1 MSLAHTALELAAAH
15 DSTATHHLYRDLH
28 AHPELSGAEHR
39 TAARV
44 STELRA
50 EGIECTEGVGGTG
63 VVGVLSNGPG
73 RTVLIRAD
81 MDALPVTENSG
92 LPYASTVGGV
102 MHACGHDAHTAML
115 VGTAQALA
123 RGRQHWSG
131 TVVFVAQPAEETGE
145 GALAMRDDGLHERFP
160 LPDVLLAQH
169 ISAGPI
175 GLVAHVEGPVL
186 AASASIDIVVHG
198 RGGHGSRPDTTTDPI
213 VIGAAIV
220 GRLQSIVA
228 REIAPRETAVVTVGR
243 FRAGTANNV
252 IPATAELGLTVRST
266 SRELQEQ
273 ILAAVRRIVRADCEA
288 AGATTGP
295 EIRIVK
301 SMPATVNDARVARSV
316 ADIHTRMF
324 GSTRIIDPGPAMGS
338 EDFSELALTP
348 DGQAIPYHYW
358 FLPSTPIAVWDAA
371 PGQSPMAKF
380 GNVPSAHSPN
390 FAPDPAVLDHG
401 VDAMTGAVL
410 AELTVDPE
418 RSRPKYHAA
427 PELSGGH
434 LA

>member
-1 MSLAHTALELAAAH
+1 MSLARTALELAAAQ
-15 DSTATHHLYRDLH
+15 DSAATHRLYRELH

-44 STELRA
+44 STALRT
-50 EGIECTEGVGGTG
+50 EGVVCTEGVGGTG

-73 RTVLIRAD
+73 RTVLVRAD

-92 LPYASTVGGV
+92 LPYASTVDGV

-115 VGTAQALA
+115 VGTAQTLA
-123 RGRQHWSG
+123 RGRRHWNG
-131 TVVFVAQPAEETGE
+131 TVVLVAQPAEETGE
-145 GALAMRDDGLHERFP
+145 GALAMRGDGLHERFP
-160 LPDVLLAQH
+160 VPDVLLAQH

-175 GLVAHVEGPVL
+175 GLVAHVTGPVL
-186 AASASIDIVVHG
+186 AASASIDVVVHG

-220 GRLQSIVA
+220 GRLQTIVA

-243 FRAGTANNV
+243 FHAGTAGNI
-252 IPATAELGLTVRST
+252 IPASAELGLTVRAA
-266 SRELQEQ
+266 SRDLQER
-273 ILAAVRRIVRADCEA
+273 ILAAVHRIVRAECEA
-288 AGATTGP
+288 GGATTGP
-295 EIRIVK
+295 DIRVVK

-324 GSTRIIDPGPAMGS
+324 GSTRIVDPGPAMGS

-348 DGQAIPYHYW
+348 DGRAIPYHYW
-358 FLPSTPIAVWDAA
+358 FLPSTPLAVWDVA
-371 PGQSPMAKF
+371 PGESPMAKF
-380 GNVPSAHSPN
+380 GNVPSAHSPD

-401 VDAMTGAVL
+401 VAAMTGAVL
-410 AELTVDPE
+410 AELAADPE
-418 RSRPKYHAA
+418 RTRPHRRARR
-427 PELSGGH
+427 S
-434 LA
+434 

>member
-1 MSLAHTALELAAAH
+1 MSLARTALELAAAC
-15 DSTATHHLYRDLH
+15 DSVAVHHLYRDLH

-44 STELRA
+44 ATMLRA
-50 EGIECTEGVGGTG
+50 EGIECTEGVGGNG

-92 LPYASTVGGV
+92 LPYASTADGV

-123 RGRQHWSG
+123 RGRQHWRG
-131 TVVFVAQPAEETGE
+131 TVVLVAQPAEESGE

-220 GRLQSIVA
+220 GRLQSIVS
-228 REIAPRETAVVTVGR
+228 REIAPRATAVVTAGR
-243 FRAGTANNV
+243 FHAGTANNV

-266 SRELQEQ
+266 SREVQEQ
-273 ILAAVRRIVRADCEA
+273 ILAAVRRIVHAECDA
-288 AGATTGP
+288 AGVNTGP
-295 EIRIVK
+295 DIRIVK

-324 GSTRIIDPGPAMGS
+324 GSSQIIDPGPAMGS
-338 EDFSELALTP
+338 EDFSELALAP

-358 FLPSTPIAVWDAA
+358 FLPSTPLAVWDAA
-371 PGQSPMAKF
+371 PGQSPLAKF
-380 GNVPSAHSPN
+380 GNVPSAHSPD

-401 VDAMTGAVL
+401 VAAMTGAVL
-410 AELTVDPE
+410 AEL
-418 RSRPKYHAA
+418 AIA
-427 PELSGGH
+427 PQRESAEYRVAPCLP
-434 LA
+434 

>member
-1 MSLAHTALELAAAH
+1 MSLARTALELAAAH
-15 DSTATHHLYRDLH
+15 DSAATHRLYRELH

-44 STELRA
+44 STALRT
-50 EGIECTEGVGGTG
+50 EGAVCTEGVGGTG
-63 VVGVLSNGPG
+63 VVGVLANGPG
-73 RTVLIRAD
+73 RTVLVRAD

-92 LPYASTVGGV
+92 LPYASTVDGV

-123 RGRQHWSG
+123 RGRRHWNG
-131 TVVFVAQPAEETGE
+131 TVVLVAQPAEETGE
-145 GALAMRDDGLHERFP
+145 GALAMRGDGLHERFP
-160 LPDVLLAQH
+160 VPDVLLAQH
-169 ISAGPI
+169 ISAGPV
-175 GLVAHVEGPVL
+175 GLVAHVAGPVL
-186 AASASIDIVVHG
+186 AASASIDVFVHG

-220 GRLQSIVA
+220 GRLQTIVA

-243 FRAGTANNV
+243 FHAGTAGNI
-252 IPATAELGLTVRST
+252 IPATAELGLTVRAA
-266 SRELQEQ
+266 SRDLQER
-273 ILAAVRRIVRADCEA
+273 ILAAVHRIVRAECEA
-288 AGATTGP
+288 GGATTEP
-295 EIRIVK
+295 DIRVVK

-324 GSTRIIDPGPAMGS
+324 GSTRIVDPGPAMGS

-348 DGQAIPYHYW
+348 DGRAIPYHYW
-358 FLPSTPIAVWDAA
+358 FLPSTPLAVWDVA

-380 GNVPSAHSPN
+380 GNVPSAHSPD

-401 VDAMTGAVL
+401 VAAMTGAVL
-410 AELTVDPE
+410 AELAADHEKTRPHRRAR
-418 RSRPKYHAA
+418 RS
-427 PELSGGH
+427 
-434 LA
+434 

>member
-1 MSLAHTALELAAAH
+1 MSLARTALELAAGY
-15 DSTATHHLYRDLH
+15 DSDATHHLYRDLH

-44 STELRA
+44 STMLRA

-92 LPYASTVGGV
+92 LPYASTVDGV

-123 RGRQHWSG
+123 RGRQQWSG

-145 GALAMRDDGLHERFP
+145 GAQAMRDDGLHERFP

-186 AASASIDIVVHG
+186 AASTSIDIVVHG
-198 RGGHGSRPDTTTDPI
+198 RGGHGSRPDTTIDPI

-220 GRLQSIVA
+220 GRLQTVVS
-228 REIAPRETAVVTVGR
+228 REIAPRAAAVVTVGR
-243 FRAGTANNV
+243 FHAGTAGNV
-252 IPATAELGLTVRST
+252 IPATAELGLTVRSA
-266 SRELQEQ
+266 SREQQEQ
-273 ILAAVRRIVRADCEA
+273 ILAAVHRIVRAECDA
-288 AGATTGP
+288 AGVTTGP
-295 EIRIVK
+295 DIRIVK
-301 SMPATVNDARVARSV
+301 SIPATVNDARVARSV

-324 GSTRIIDPGPAMGS
+324 ASSQIVDPGPAMGS

-380 GNVPSAHSPN
+380 GNVPSAHSPD
-390 FAPDPAVLDHG
+390 FAPAPAVLDHG
-401 VDAMTGAVL
+401 VAAMTGAVL
-410 AELTVDPE
+410 AELAIDPQRE
-418 RSRPKYHAA
+418 SAEIPRGSRPAVT
-427 PELSGGH
+427 LV
-434 LA
+434 

>member
-1 MSLAHTALELAAAH
+1 MSLARTALELAAAH
-15 DSTATHHLYRDLH
+15 DSAATHRLYRELH

-44 STELRA
+44 STALRT
-50 EGIECTEGVGGTG
+50 EGVVCTEGVGGTG

-73 RTVLIRAD
+73 RTVLVRAD

-92 LPYASTVGGV
+92 LPYASTVDGV

-123 RGRQHWSG
+123 RGRRHWNG
-131 TVVFVAQPAEETGE
+131 TVVLVAQPAEETGE
-145 GALAMRDDGLHERFP
+145 GALAMRGDGLHERFP
-160 LPDVLLAQH
+160 VPDVLLAQH

-175 GLVAHVEGPVL
+175 GLVAHVAGPVL
-186 AASASIDIVVHG
+186 AASASIDVVVHG

-220 GRLQSIVA
+220 GRLQTIVA

-243 FRAGTANNV
+243 FHAGTAKNI
-252 IPATAELGLTVRST
+252 IPATAELGLTVRAA
-266 SRELQEQ
+266 SRDLQER
-273 ILAAVRRIVRADCEA
+273 ILAAVHRIVRAECEA
-288 AGATTGP
+288 GGATTGP
-295 EIRIVK
+295 DIRVVK

-324 GSTRIIDPGPAMGS
+324 GSTRIVDPGPAMGS

-348 DGQAIPYHYW
+348 DGRAIPYHYW
-358 FLPSTPIAVWDAA
+358 FLPSTPFAVWDVA

-380 GNVPSAHSPN
+380 GNVPSAHSPD

-401 VDAMTGAVL
+401 VAAMTGAVL
-410 AELTVDPE
+410 AELAADPE
-418 RSRPKYHAA
+418 RTRPHRRARR
-427 PELSGGH
+427 S
-434 LA
+434 

>member
-1 MSLAHTALELAAAH
+1 MTLAEMALELAAAH
-15 DSTATHHLYRDLH
+15 DSVAVRHLYQDLH
-28 AHPELSGAEHR
+28 RHPERSGAEHR
-39 TAARV
+39 TASRV
-44 STELRA
+44 ATALRA
-50 EGIECTEGVGGTG
+50 EGIEVTENVGGTG

-81 MDALPVTENSG
+81 MDALPVTEDSG
-92 LPYASTVGGV
+92 LPYASTVDGV

-115 VGTAQALA
+115 VGTAQALT

-145 GALAMRDDGLHERFP
+145 GALAMRNDGLHERFP

-186 AASASIDIVVHG
+186 AASTSIDVVVHG

-220 GRLQSIVA
+220 SRLQSIVA
-228 REIAPRETAVVTVGR
+228 REIAPRATAVVTVGR
-243 FRAGTANNV
+243 FQAGTANNV
-252 IPATAELGLTVRST
+252 IPTTAELGLTVRST
-266 SRELQEQ
+266 SRELQRQ
-273 ILAAVRRIVRADCEA
+273 IIAAVQRIVRAECA
-288 AGATTGP
+288 AGGATTEP
-295 EIRIVK
+295 DIHIVK
-301 SMPATVNDARVARSV
+301 SMPSTINDARVARSV
-316 ADIHTRMF
+316 ADIHTHMF
-324 GSTRIIDPGPAMGS
+324 GSNHIIDPGPAMGS

-348 DGQAIPYHYW
+348 DGNTIPYHYW
-358 FLPSTPIAVWDAA
+358 FLPSTPMPVWDAA

-380 GNVPSAHSPN
+380 ANVPSAHSPN

-401 VDAMTGAVL
+401 VAAMTGAVL
-410 AELTVDPE
+410 AELTQSTP
-418 RSRPKYHAA
+418 
-427 PELSGGH
+427 
-434 LA
+434 

>member
-1 MSLAHTALELAAAH
+1 MSLARTALELAAAH
-15 DSTATHHLYRDLH
+15 DSAATHCLYRELH

-44 STELRA
+44 STALRT
-50 EGIECTEGVGGTG
+50 EGVVCTEGVGGTG

-73 RTVLIRAD
+73 RTVLVRAD

-92 LPYASTVGGV
+92 LPYASTVDGV

-123 RGRQHWSG
+123 HGRRHWNG
-131 TVVFVAQPAEETGE
+131 TVVLVAQPAEETGE
-145 GALAMRDDGLHERFP
+145 GALAMRGDGLHERFP
-160 LPDVLLAQH
+160 VPDVLLAQH

-175 GLVAHVEGPVL
+175 GLVAHVAGPVL
-186 AASASIDIVVHG
+186 AASASIDVVVHG

-220 GRLQSIVA
+220 GRLQTIVA

-243 FRAGTANNV
+243 FHAGTAKNI
-252 IPATAELGLTVRST
+252 IPASAELGLTVRAA
-266 SRELQEQ
+266 SRDLQER
-273 ILAAVRRIVRADCEA
+273 ILAAVHRIVRAECEA
-288 AGATTGP
+288 GGATTGP
-295 EIRIVK
+295 DIRVVK

-324 GSTRIIDPGPAMGS
+324 GSTRIVDPGPAMGS

-348 DGQAIPYHYW
+348 DGRAIPYHYW
-358 FLPSTPIAVWDAA
+358 FLPSTPLAVWDVA

-380 GNVPSAHSPN
+380 GNVPSAHSPD

-401 VDAMTGAVL
+401 VAAMTGAVL
-410 AELTVDPE
+410 AELAADPE
-418 RSRPKYHAA
+418 RTRPHRRARR
-427 PELSGGH
+427 S
-434 LA
+434 